1 MHDLCDKCFSLPH
14 ECSHENNSVLT
25 LINHL
30 GNRLEIS
37 ICGHCSSAPCNCGN
51 GNVYMSKGVSS
62 HSTNSEEKTVK
73 TIARTTCLKR
83 QLMFLA
89 EKIAKK

>member
-1 MHDLCDKCFSLPH
+1 MSFLFLEHHVFDRQIGNCVMHELCDKCFSLPC

-37 ICGHCSSAPCNCGN
+37 ICGHCSSAPCNCDN

-62 HSTNSEEKTVK
+62 HSIKVMRK
-73 TIARTTCLKR
+73 
-83 QLMFLA
+83 Q
-89 EKIAKK
+89 